1 MDPKSRDHNAAL
13 AEAVFHYSARTDV
26 NERFKI
32 CISTKEM
39 DDAAYK
45 YAHHSQLIL
54 DGTFGVCSSRLL
66 LFIAMAVDEDRKGVP
81 IALFLFSAPTGNRA
95 TQAGYNTEIL
105 RELLSY
111 WKEHLVRKYGTF
123 EPYTCITDTDTK
135 ERGALVQ
142 VWPKIILLIC
152 RFHLRQCWTNHRK
165 KIVMGS
171 QNDYWKNHVREHL
184 QDLEVFLI
192 ATVEH
197 PVAMERLSQSRV
209 YLTSLADDPAAKLA
223 SKGGIS
229 HLDYLEKYWM
239 PVPMW
244 QSWSE
249 WGHITASALLKIAVE
264 DVIPTTNHLESF
276 NAILKRKYIRSWL
289 HSGHRLRFDVLI
301 MLLVTR
307 ILPDIFKRRVSRKN
321 YRLWVSQRFKEAA
334 GGVDLRELQEQ
345 FRVQRKLDED
355 KARQIC
361 WWPNDEKR
369 RSLGEALVLSTS
381 QCVYKGQDSNGNF
394 YTVRCPSSKDV
405 TKNYT
410 VFLHQTGRGS
420 CTCLDFDQRG
430 GACKHLWSLRQCVDY
445 YVSVLH
451 VETPFNYPATFQA
464 AQQLAARYLN
474 SLPDGLNTTLSAPML
489 DWKAVQ
495 TLGQDNIGLGGDL
508 DEGELEDEDECIV
521 PVNEYLVLEGYD
533 AQAAIHIQ
541 RIHRLEHEMEQVLP
555 SLHGINNLLSDKPTL
570 RDNRSLEE
578 FQQVL
583 RLTISKL
590 NALQLQPKLSQIEAD
605 KNHGDTSTSNSRK
618 RKDLKAPSPERGQK
632 RKASHGTM

>member
-1 MDPKSRDHNAAL
+1 
-13 AEAVFHYSARTDV
+13 
-26 NERFKI
+26 
-32 CISTKEM
+32 
-39 DDAAYK
+39 
-45 YAHHSQLIL
+45 
-54 DGTFGVCSSRLL
+54 
-66 LFIAMAVDEDRKGVP
+66 
-81 IALFLFSAPTGNRA
+81 
-95 TQAGYNTEIL
+95 
-105 RELLSY
+105 
-111 WKEHLVRKYGTF
+111 
-123 EPYTCITDTDTK
+123 
-135 ERGALVQ
+135 
-142 VWPKIILLIC
+142 
-152 RFHLRQCWTNHRK
+152 
-165 KIVMGS
+165 MGS
-171 QNDYWKNHVREHL
+171 QNDYWKNRVREHL

-209 YLTSLADDPAAKLA
+209 YLISLADDPAAKLA

-249 WGHITASALLKIAVE
+249 WGHITASALLRIAVE

-289 HSGHRLRFDVLI
+289 HSGHHLRFDVLI

-307 ILPDIFKRRVSRKN
+307 ILPDIFKRWVSRKN

-334 GGVDLRELQEQ
+334 GGVDLQELQEQ

-361 WWPNDEKR
+361 WWLNDEKH

-381 QCVYKGQDSNGNF
+381 QCVYKGQDSNSNF

-420 CTCLDFDQRG
+420 Y
-430 GACKHLWSLRQCVDY
+430 Y

-451 VETPFNYPATFQA
+451 VKTLFNYPATFQA

-474 SLPDGLNTTLSAPML
+474 SLLDSLNTTFSAPML
-489 DWKAVQ
+489 DWKVVQ

-521 PVNEYLVLEGYD
+521 PVNENLVLEGYD

-583 RLTISKL
+583 QATISKL

-605 KNHGDTSTSNSRK
+605 KNHGDTSTGNSRK

-632 RKASHGTM
+632 RKTSHGTM